1 MKLYTT
7 LIFILLVVAQA
18 ANAAN
23 AAGYAGKLSVNRIRM
38 DDPMVYFGT
47 TPQPAS
53 TCSNWG
59 EYFKFNHTTPAGK
72 SFLST
77 LLMAKASGK
86 LIDVWYMESGA
97 PGTDQSNGCDKDSL
111 ALLTGIGVW

>member
-1 MKLYTT
+1 MKLYFTS
-7 LIFILLVVAQA
+7 LFVLLVISQT
-18 ANAAN
+18 AN

-38 DDPMVYFGT
+38 DDPIVYFGT

-59 EYFKFNHTTPAGK
+59 EYFKFDHTTPAGK

-86 LIDVWYMESGA
+86 LLDVWYIESNA
-97 PGTDQSNGCDKDSL
+97 PGTDQSNGCAKDSL
-111 ALLTGIGVW
+111 AVVTGIGVW

>member
-1 MKLYTT
+1 MKLNYVF
-7 LIFILLVVAQA
+7 LFILALFAQA
-18 ANAAN
+18 SY
-23 AAGYAGKLSVNRIRM
+23 AAGYAGNLSVNRIRM
-38 DDPMVYFGT
+38 DDPLVYFGT

-59 EYFKFNHTTPAGK
+59 EYFKFDHTTPAGK

-86 LIDVWYMESGA
+86 FLDVWYIESSS
-97 PGTDQSNGCDKDSL
+97 PGTTQANGCNRD
-111 ALLTGIGVW
+111 ALSVITGIGVR